1 MRVWRICRRAYAS
14 DVLSGRGGLI
24 TSGRWHLR
32 GHQIVYA
39 SASLSL
45 AALEF
50 LVHVDGAEL
59 PADLIHV
66 EIDVPDDVRIDRIER
81 AQLPRN
87 WRKYPAPE
95 RLQQLG
101 GDWLSGL
108 ATAVLQ
114 VPSAVIP
121 EECNYLL
128 NPLHVDAARFAVVRS
143 ADFVYDPR
151 LAQ

>member
-1 MRVWRICRRAYAS
+1 
-14 DVLSGRGGLI
+14 
-24 TSGRWHLR
+24 
-32 GHQIVYA
+32 
-39 SASLSL
+39 

-128 NPLHVDAARFAVVRS
+128 NPLHVDATRFAFVRS
-143 ADFVYDPR
+143 ADFIYDPR
-151 LAQ
+151 LAE